1 MAIQKITIN
10 GKEFKSI
17 NAACKFYG
25 IKKSTYIGRRYRGW
39 SIIKSI
45 TTKTIAKKEQ
55 EPAFVKK
62 IKINGINFK
71 SVKEAAKYFDIPY
84 TIFAHRV
91 RKKFNKKRLLH
102 KGNLESSIAS
112 KSIKARISEAIEK
125 LKVLEKKEKIK
136 KTEDWYKISFVK
148 INKIISNVTRKKSIT
163 GFEFLTKIYPK
174 KNLLP
179 WKFIGKS
186 KKAPKGT
193 WQIKKFRINYIK
205 WLRNKLKIKRLNG
218 FYSVNYATFYRNY
231 GQGLTHSKDIKS
243 GQRFTI
249 LYLFKEAYPNYDW
262 KFWLFDE
269 APNDVWKDKKNQ
281 RAFFDWVL
289 EKEKIKVNTN
299 KIYNLTSAK
308 FKKYKG
314 ATTILLYYKNFFECL
329 EKLYPE
335 IKFDRFKFFHKG
347 RGFWQDE
354 SNHKIALLYLGDKLG
369 FKKKEDW
376 YTLLHDDFENAGLIS
391 LIGASKKYEGSVAKA
406 VCLNL
411 PELKLDPS
419 KFDQS
424 SKYEYRARRFT
435 ICLYGLKNV
444 LWNTNPKF
452 LRTNKNKGLELDV
465 FVPSKKLAIEYNGS
479 QHYFFNK
486 HYHNSKKDF
495 LKSKLNDAKKI
506 DLCKKNKINLIVI
519 KYNEWNGFPD
529 TFLNIIRRK
538 HGLSK
543 NVREIFWRRFKKDD
557 LYEDIMAEIKKN
569 KRYTKV

>member
-1 MAIQKITIN
+1 MAIQKIIIN

-17 NAACKFYG
+17 NTACKFYG

-39 SIIKSI
+39 SKIKSI
-45 TTKTIAKKEQ
+45 TTKTIAKKDQ

-62 IKINGINFK
+62 IKINGIYFK
-71 SVKEAAKYFDIPY
+71 SVKAAAKHFDIPY
-84 TIFAHRV
+84 SVFAHRV
-91 RKKFNKKRLLH
+91 RKKFSKKRLLH
-102 KGNLESSIAS
+102 KGTLETSIAS
-112 KSIKARISEAIEK
+112 KSIKVRISEAIEK
-125 LKVLEKKEKIK
+125 LKILEKRENIK
-136 KTEDWYKISFVK
+136 KLEDWYKIPFVK
-148 INKIISNVTRKKSIT
+148 IGKIVANVSRKKSIT
-163 GFEFLTKIYPK
+163 SFDFLAKIYPK
-174 KNLLP
+174 KKLLP
-179 WKFIGKS
+179 WKFIKN
-186 KKAPKGT
+186 APKGT
-193 WQIKKFRINYIK
+193 WQTKKIRIDYIK
-205 WLRNKLKIKRLNG
+205 WLRKELKIKKLHG
-218 FYSVNYATFYRNY
+218 FYSVNYETFNQNY
-231 GQGLTHSKDIKS
+231 GQGLTHSKDIKT
-243 GQRFTI
+243 GERFTI
-249 LYLFKEAYPNYDW
+249 LYLFKEAYPNYGW

-269 APNDVWKDKKNQ
+269 APNNVWKDEKNQ
-281 RAFFDWVL
+281 RVFFDWVL
-289 EKEKIKVNTN
+289 KKEKTKVNTN
-299 KIYNLTSAK
+299 KIYNFTSSK

-314 ATTILLYYKNFFECL
+314 ANTILGNYNNFFECL

-347 RGFWQDE
+347 RGFWEDE
-354 SNHKIALLYLGDKLG
+354 TNHRIALLYLGKKLG

-391 LIGASKKYEGSVAKA
+391 LIGASKKYDGSVAKV

-465 FVPSKKLAIEYNGS
+465 FVPSRKLAIEYNGS

-486 HYHNSKKDF
+486 HYHRSKKGF
-495 LKSKLNDAKKI
+495 IKSKLNDAKKI

-519 KYNEWNGFPD
+519 KYNEWDGFPES
-529 TFLNIIRRK
+529 FINIIKRK
-538 HGLSK
+538 HVLSK
-543 NVREIFWRRFKKDD
+543 NLIKNFWRRFKKDD
-557 LYEDIMAEIKKN
+557 LYEDILNEIKK
-569 KRYTKV
+569 KRARRIQDV